1 MAKIIERRRTRAEEL
16 KIMEENTK
24 AMHATTKVLQTV
36 SSQLAD
42 YPNVKANVAML
53 VEVVGRDENCGM
65 RKKYTD
71 LDDTV
76 NGNKNKN
83 ISGLVQDVAKN
94 SYLLTL
100 GKIAIGLLGSGLL
113 ALWVWQAIV
122 HAEAF
127 IEYLKQYSYILGI
140 FRFLV

>member
-1 MAKIIERRRTRAEEL
+1 MAKTIERRRTRTEEL
-16 KIMEENTK
+16 RIMEENTK

-65 RKKYTD
+65 RKKLTD
-71 LDDTV
+71 LHDTV
-76 NGNKNKN
+76 NGNKNKK
-83 ISGLVQDVAKN
+83 IDGLVQEVTTH
-94 SYLLTL
+94 SYQLTL
-100 GKIAIGLLGSGLL
+100 GKIAIGLLGSGLI
-113 ALWVWQAIV
+113 AIWVWQMIV

-127 IEYLKQYSYILGI
+127 IEYLKGYSYIINTLP
-140 FRFLV
+140 L